1 MTEPRVTP
9 HALTRNLAEYYPWE
23 ETDRG
28 IRIYIHS
35 GMVDRLQA
43 EVLGGAASG
52 PNGGTEVG
60 GILLGRMEEDRG
72 KAITVIDDFVPVPC
86 SYRGEP
92 LYTLSDEDTVNLEAA
107 LLRAAL
113 AQCESPD
120 APSILGYYRSHI
132 RDGLSLSPTD
142 LLVIDSYF
150 QAPASVF
157 LIVKPLAGTKAC
169 TAGFFFWEDGRIQSE
184 FSSLEVALGR
194 TPSLPLA
201 AGDVPALPERS
212 TASAPEPEPPSPPP
226 VVVAARPAQPGKTPR
241 AWRGFLLRAATI
253 SIATAALVISV
264 VTYFGA
270 PRWPREEAAASMPA
284 ASMLGLQVERNP
296 PDLLVTWNRYA
307 RAIVAARR
315 ATLTIRDGRAE
326 KSVDLDKAQLAHGSY
341 LCTPASDDIRLRLEV
356 YGADDGSVAQSIR
369 VSAGSPR

>member
-9 HALTRNLAEYYPWE
+9 HALTRNLAEYYHWE

-52 PNGGTEVG
+52 PDGGTEVG
-60 GILLGRMEEDRG
+60 GILLGRVEEDRG

-132 RDGLSLSPTD
+132 RDGLSLSPAD

-201 AGDVPALPERS
+201 AGDVPDLPDTLGDDVPAGLSDDLTDDLPDDLADLFRKAALPERS
-212 TASAPEPEPPSPPP
+212 TASPPERATPPN
-226 VVVAARPAQPGKTPR
+226 ARGGGRPAR
-241 AWRGFLLRAATI
+241 ATRQDSARLAGLLAQSRHYLDSHRGAGHI
-253 SIATAALVISV
+253 
-264 VTYFGA
+264 G
-270 PRWPREEAAASMPA
+270 
-284 ASMLGLQVERNP
+284 G
-296 PDLLVTWNRYA
+296 DLLW
-307 RAIVAARR
+307 RAVAARR
-315 ATLTIRDGRAE
+315 GGRLHARCFDAGVAGGAESSGPAGDLEPVCARDRRRAARHLNHPRR
-326 KSVDLDKAQLAHGSY
+326 KRRKKRGSGQGP
-341 LCTPASDDIRLRLEV
+341 TRSR
-356 YGADDGSVAQSIR
+356 
-369 VSAGSPR
+369 